1 MRRQRGFSLI
11 ELLMAILVLTIV
23 ITTTLFVFTTRTS
36 RLQQAAEIML
46 AYQALANEVELV
58 RRVPYADI
66 DALDDQFDSDLE
78 ILQSLPG
85 MTTEVDV
92 VLLRPGIKKVTLL
105 VRWRTDKIA
114 NLIVLRS
121 DTGGGNLW

>member
-1 MRRQRGFSLI
+1 
-11 ELLMAILVLTIV
+11 MAILVLTIV
-23 ITTTLFVFTTRTS
+23 ITTTLIVFTTRTS

-78 ILQSLPG
+78 IVKSLPG

-92 VLLRPGIKKVTLL
+92 VLLRPGIKKVTLG